1 MRFLKSLTLM
11 AVIPCVLMLIIA
23 ALPAHAQEQAAM
35 QKAAPKLE
43 GMVNINKAGAEEL
56 RLLPGVN
63 KKTAE
68 AIVSY
73 RAKNGNFKT
82 VDDLGQVSGI
92 GPKRL
97 EKIRQ
102 YLALEGE
109 TTLKKR

>member
-1 MRFLKSLTLM
+1 MRFLKLIALCL
-11 AVIPCVLMLIIA
+11 VIPCALMLA
-23 ALPAHAQEQAAM
+23 VMPVHVQGQEAM
-35 QKAAPKLE
+35 QKAAPTLE
-43 GMVNINKAGAEEL
+43 GMVNINAAGAEEL
-56 RLLPGVN
+56 RLLPGID

-82 VDDLGQVSGI
+82 ADDLGQVSGI

-97 EKIRQ
+97 EKIKQ

-109 TTLKKR
+109 TTLKKK